1 MTTCLSG
8 TSFLPMTPNVWL
20 VGKTMKSS
28 PPTISLVLMFPGV
41 MYYPWPWHSS
51 NQPDPETHGRVAFRF
66 HVYAPIPDK
75 SAACNEG
82 RPGYKGYGCRF
93 HMPGRDGS
101 DWFTNNTYTK
111 SKQTPAFAPGE
122 APIYGSGCGAN
133 GGNPNGCQSK
143 WGQKSTCK
151 KE

>member
-1 MTTCLSG
+1 MTTCLSSIFIPANDSQVLG
-8 TSFLPMTPNVWL
+8 LIE
-20 VGKTMKSS
+20 KTMKSS
-28 PPTISLVLMFPGV
+28 PPIISLVLMFLGV

-51 NQPDPETHGRVAFRF
+51 NQPDPENHGRVDF
-66 HVYAPIPDK
+66 HFDVYAPIPDK
-75 SAACNEG
+75 SAACNG
-82 RPGYKGYGCRF
+82 TTGNRCRF
-93 HMPGRDGS
+93 WMPRGD

-133 GGNPNGCQSK
+133 GGNPNGCQSR
-143 WGQKSTCK
+143 WGHKSTCK